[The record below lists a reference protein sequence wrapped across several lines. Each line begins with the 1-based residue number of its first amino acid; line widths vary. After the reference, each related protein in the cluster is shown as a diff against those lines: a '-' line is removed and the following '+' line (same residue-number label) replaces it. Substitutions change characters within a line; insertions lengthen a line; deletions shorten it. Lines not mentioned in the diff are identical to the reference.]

1 MRLISSRIAG
11 LLGCCLLSLLLHP
24 SLAAAQEQ
32 PAAPSTAEDISKLT
46 ADVTTA
52 REIQGMSLWDRE
64 NALLGEVAD
73 VILDKRTSRLR
84 LVLVSQGGFLGIGT
98 KDVAIDWRE
107 IEYDPQ
113 ARLLRTR
120 KLTEEDLKEREP
132 YEARQTDISISDWR

>member
-1 MRLISSRIAG
+1 MRLISLRTVG
-11 LLGCCLLSLLLHP
+11 LLGCCLLPIFFHP
-24 SLAAAQEQ
+24 GSTVAQER
-32 PAAPSTAEDISKLT
+32 PGAPDGISKLT
-46 ADVTTA
+46 EDLTTA

-64 NALLGEVAD
+64 NALLGEVTD
-73 VILDKRTSRLR
+73 VILDKQTSRLR
-84 LVLVSQGGFLGIGT
+84 LVLMSQGGFLGIGT

-132 YEARQTDISISDWR
+132 YQARQTDISITDWR